1 MSSNVKVAIVMPC
14 FNTEQTMERTYH
26 TVRQHCPIDI
36 AIVADDGSHDRTA
49 EIGRELGCVVVSHPK
64 NRGYG
69 GAQKSGYSKALEMG
83 ADVVVLVHGDNQYDP
98 SLTGEFVEKVRDEGY
113 PVVTGTRMVLGDALA
128 SGMPW
133 WKFLANKF
141 LTGLENFAFGT
152 NMTDFHN
159 GFRAYSADF
168 LRSVPFDTFSEKF
181 DFDTDIILHA
191 ALRKV
196 RIAEIPHTTRYREE
210 NSQMTFLKGVQ
221 YGTGIMITVG
231 RYYLHKFGLKHE
243 PLFEIETHDAKIGDG
258 MRRNCE

>member
-1 MSSNVKVAIVMPC
+1 MSTMNKNSKVAIVMTC
-14 FNTEQTMERTYH
+14 FNTEQTMGRTLE
-26 TVRQHCPIDI
+26 TVKENCKFDF

-49 EIGRELGCVVVSHPK
+49 EIGRELGCVVVSHRK

-69 GAQKSGYSKALEMG
+69 GAQKSGYSKALELG
-83 ADVVVLVHGDNQYDP
+83 ADVVVMVHGDNQYDP
-98 SLTGEFVEKVRDEGY
+98 SLTGKFIEKVRDEGY
-113 PVVTGTRMVLGDALA
+113 PVVTGTRMVLGDALS

-133 WKFLANKF
+133 WKYVANRF

-152 NMTDFHN
+152 NLTDFHN

-168 LRSVPFDTFSEKF
+168 LRSVPFETFSEKY

-210 NSQMTFLKGVQ
+210 NSQMTFARGVQ
-221 YGTGIMITVG
+221 YGIGILVTVG
-231 RYYLHKFGLKHE
+231 RFYLHKFNIRKE
-243 PLFEIETHDAKIGDG
+243 PLFDVGSESGPTT
-258 MRRNCE
+258 

>member
-1 MSSNVKVAIVMPC
+1 MSTNTKKIAIVMPC

-26 TVRQHCPIDI
+26 TVKEHCHVDI

-49 EIGRELGCVVVSHPK
+49 EIGHQLGCVVVSHPK

-69 GAQKSGYSKALEMG
+69 GAQKSGYAKALELG

-98 SLTGEFVEKVRDEGY
+98 SLTGKFVEKVRDEGY

-152 NMTDFHN
+152 KLTDFHN

-168 LRSVPFDTFSEKF
+168 LRSVPFDTFSERF

-196 RIAEIPHTTRYREE
+196 RIAEIPDTTRYREE
-210 NSQMTFLKGVQ
+210 NSQMTFAKGVQ
-221 YGTGIMITVG
+221 YGTGILITVS
-231 RYYLHKFGLKHE
+231 RYYLHKFGIKYE
-243 PLFEIETHDAKIGDG
+243 PLFDVGPEEKVRHG
-258 MRRNCE
+258 

>member
-1 MSSNVKVAIVMPC
+1 MSSHKKIAVVMPC

-26 TVRQHCPIDI
+26 TVKENCHVDF
-36 AIVADDGSHDRTA
+36 AIVADDGSHDKTA
-49 EIGRELGCVVVSHPK
+49 QIGKELGCIVVSHLK

-69 GAQKSGYSKALEMG
+69 GAQKSGYAKALELG

-98 SLTGEFVEKVRDEGY
+98 SLTGKFVEKIRDEGF

-152 NMTDFHN
+152 KLTDFHN

-168 LRSVPFDTFSEKF
+168 LRSVPFETFSEKF

-210 NSQMTFLKGVQ
+210 NSQMTFFKGVQ
-221 YGTGIMITVG
+221 YGTGILITVG
-231 RYYLHKFGLKHE
+231 RYYLHKCGLKYE
-243 PLFEIETHDAKIGDG
+243 PLFDIDKDQSRAV
-258 MRRNCE
+258 

>member
-1 MSSNVKVAIVMPC
+1 MQLKENAIAVVMPC
-14 FNTEQTMERTYH
+14 YNTASTIPTNVNS
-26 TVRQHCPIDI
+26 VRACCNAAHII
-36 AIVADDGSHDRTA
+36 IADDGSSDTTSQV
-49 EIGRELGCVVVSHPK
+49 GRELGCIVVSHAQ

-69 GAQKSGYSKALEMG
+69 GAQKTGYSKALELG
-83 ADVVVLVHGDNQYDP
+83 ADIVVLVHGDNQYDP
-98 SLTGEFVEKVRDEGY
+98 SLTNDFAQKVSEGY

-133 WKFLANKF
+133 WKFVANKG

-152 NMTDFHN
+152 HLTDFHN

-168 LRSVPFDTFSEKF
+168 LRSVPYDRFSEKF

-210 NSQMTFLKGVQ
+210 NSQMTFWNGVK
-221 YGTGIMITVG
+221 YGTRIVGTVT
-231 RYYLHKFGLKHE
+231 RYCAHRFGLRYE
-243 PLFEIETHDAKIGDG
+243 PLFDTSHS
-258 MRRNCE
+258 

>member
-1 MSSNVKVAIVMPC
+1 
-14 FNTEQTMERTYH
+14 
-26 TVRQHCPIDI
+26 
-36 AIVADDGSHDRTA
+36 
-49 EIGRELGCVVVSHPK
+49 
-64 NRGYG
+64 
-69 GAQKSGYSKALEMG
+69 
-83 ADVVVLVHGDNQYDP
+83 
-98 SLTGEFVEKVRDEGY
+98 
-113 PVVTGTRMVLGDALA
+113 MVLGDALA

-152 NMTDFHN
+152 NLTDFHN

-196 RIAEIPHTTRYREE
+196 RIAEIQHTTRYREE
-210 NSQMTFLKGVQ
+210 NSKMTFLKGVQ

-231 RYYLHKFGLKHE
+231 RYYIHKFGLKHE